1 MSLQLPA
8 NAVHRCSTTGQIV
21 LRNRRY
27 ERAIDADYRVLPSH
41 RLLPAIP
48 QPPVAVRKPR
58 LPAGIALLAVAVALA
73 TWAGPVSG
81 LAVKPIQPQVVM
93 QA

>member
-1 MSLQLPA
+1 MLLELPGSA
-8 NAVHRCSTTGQIV
+8 LTRGSKATHIV

-27 ERAIDADYRVLPSH
+27 ERTIDADYCAWPSH
-41 RLLPAIP
+41 RLLPAMSR
-48 QPPVAVRKPR
+48 AVPTRKPR
-58 LPAGIALLAVAVALA
+58 LPATMALLAIAVALA
-73 TWAGPVSG
+73 TWAGPVSD